1 MSDVNDYEM
10 FFAVHWTSKAEF
22 ILWCACFVPLWSAAR
37 ALTWRLQ
44 ILEGHYGPLFK
55 PHHIEPGEVC
65 FLARSWRT
73 KSVHTTLHFED
84 VNPHEIAKKEQHF
97 KNICSFLTHLKKITL
112 LALAWNKMINYD
124 AAQVNRTYCMCIQ
137 ASFLFSFLGSLPV
150 THLTRV
156 VTLQDLSPKSSE
168 SQFCAIFS
176 SPLEFHL
183 HGPCKLKM
191 RWTRKGY
198 SISR

>member
-124 AAQVNRTYCMCIQ
+124 AAQVNRTVLYVYPGII
-137 ASFLFSFLGSLPV
+137 SFFIFRIIAGHSSHSGGDTTGSFSKVEWVSVLRNFFITIGIPF
-150 THLTRV
+150 TRSV
-156 VTLQDLSPKSSE
+156 
-168 SQFCAIFS
+168 
-176 SPLEFHL
+176 
-183 HGPCKLKM
+183 
-191 RWTRKGY
+191 
-198 SISR
+198 